1 MCGIGMAG
9 SNCTGASMSANARQ
23 PLLLDWLTILDLLT
37 ILDRLTI
44 LDLLTILD
52 QLTVI
57 GAPGAHRRHF

>member
-9 SNCTGASMSANARQ
+9 SNCTGASMSADARQ
-23 PLLLDWLTILDLLT
+23 LLLLDW
-37 ILDRLTI
+37 LTI

-57 GAPGAHRRHF
+57 GSPGAHRRHF